1 MILKLNSALAA
12 GLLYAAAGMSAQP
25 MQAPSPDG
33 MVYVSGTVPDESARV
48 AIISRLRDLYGADK
62 VVDRLDS
69 GGVVSP
75 PGWTGHVV
83 KTLGN
88 GIRNVRQGQL
98 EFNGTQ
104 VTISGNV
111 ANEVRRQ
118 QVASEIATAL
128 TPTYTVNNGLRA
140 PAGAQA
146 LLDQT
151 LADRVVEFGSGS
163 AILTPTGIAILEE
176 MAAAIA
182 RLDRPRIEII
192 GHTDSTGNRMANVAL
207 SLARADAV
215 KTYLAGK
222 GIPPAGLSAHGA
234 GPDRPLTPND
244 TPEGRARNRR
254 IEFRLAD

>member
-1 MILKLNSALAA
+1 MILKLTSALAA
-12 GLLYAAAGMSAQP
+12 GLLYAAAGMGAQP
-25 MQAPSPDG
+25 QQASAPDG
-33 MVYVSGTVPDESARV
+33 MVYVTGTVPDESARV

-69 GGVVSP
+69 GGVVAP
-75 PGWTGHVV
+75 PDWTGHVV

-98 EFNGTQ
+98 EVNGTQ

-111 ANEVRRQ
+111 TNEARRQ

-128 TPTYTVNNGLRA
+128 NPTYTVNNGLRV
-140 PAGAQA
+140 PAGSQA

-151 LADRVVEFGSGS
+151 LADRVVEFESGS
-163 AILTPTGIAILEE
+163 AILTPTGISILDE

-182 RLDRPRIEII
+182 RLDRPRVDII

-215 KTYLAGK
+215 KNYLAGK
-222 GIPPAGLSAHGA
+222 GIPAAGLSALGA
-234 GPDRPLTPND
+234 GPDRPVTPND
-244 TPEGRARNRR
+244 TPGGRARNRR
-254 IEFRLAD
+254 IEFRLAE